1 MQTGDW
7 TNISAEGEEMMW
19 SEVNGSRQDVLC
31 SPFAR
36 VDGQELKFAVSDEE
50 SGKDPFLIGFQEF
63 REETQQGEWYEQ
75 SDPVST
81 AAL

>member
-1 MQTGDW
+1 
-7 TNISAEGEEMMW
+7 MMW
-19 SEVNGSRQDVLC
+19 SEVNGSRQGVLC

-50 SGKDPFLIGFQEF
+50 SGKDPFLTEFQEF
-63 REETQQGEWYEQ
+63 RGETQQGEWYEQ